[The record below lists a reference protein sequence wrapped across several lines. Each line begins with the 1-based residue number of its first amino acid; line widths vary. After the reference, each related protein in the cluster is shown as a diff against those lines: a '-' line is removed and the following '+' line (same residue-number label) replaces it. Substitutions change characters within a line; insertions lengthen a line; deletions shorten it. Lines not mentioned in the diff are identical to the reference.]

1 MATGVVK
8 FFTPEK
14 GYGFIAPDGGGR
26 DLFVHYSAIESDG
39 FKTLEKDQ
47 QVEFDIVDS
56 PKGPQ
61 AANVKPV

>member
-26 DLFVHYSAIESDG
+26 DLFVHYSAIETDG

-47 QVEFDIVDS
+47 PVEFEIVDS

-61 AANVKPV
+61 AANVKPL

>member
-14 GYGFIAPDGGGR
+14 GFGFIAPDSGGR
-26 DLFVHYSAIESDG
+26 DLFVHYTQIQTEG

-47 QVEFDIVDS
+47 RVEFDVVDS

-61 AANVKPV
+61 AENVRPL

>member
-14 GYGFIAPDGGGR
+14 GFGFIAPDGGGR
-26 DLFVHYSAIESDG
+26 DLFVHYTQIQSEG

-47 QVEFDIVDS
+47 RVEFDVVDS
-56 PKGPQ
+56 AKGPQ
-61 AANVKPV
+61 AENVRPL

>member
-26 DLFVHYSAIESDG
+26 DLFVHYSQIQSDG
-39 FKTLEKDQ
+39 FKTLDKDQ
-47 QVEFDIVDS
+47 RVEFDVVDS
-56 PKGPQ
+56 QKGPQ
-61 AANVKPV
+61 AENVRPL

>member
-14 GYGFIAPDGGGR
+14 GYGFIAPDDGSR
-26 DLFVHYSAIESDG
+26 DLFVHFSQIQSDG

-47 QVEFDIVDS
+47 RVEFEVVDTA
-56 PKGPQ
+56 KGPQ
-61 AANVKPV
+61 AENVRVL

>member
-26 DLFVHYSAIESDG
+26 DLFVHYSAIQSDG
-39 FKTLEKDQ
+39 FRTLEKDQ
-47 QVEFDIVDS
+47 QVEFDVVDS

-61 AANVKPV
+61 AANVKLV

>member
-26 DLFVHYSAIESDG
+26 DLFVHYSQIQTDG
-39 FKTLEKDQ
+39 FKTLDKDQ
-47 QVEFDIVDS
+47 RVEFDVVDS
-56 PKGPQ
+56 AKGPQ
-61 AANVKPV
+61 AENVRPL

>member
-14 GYGFIAPDGGGR
+14 GFGFIAPDGGGR
-26 DLFVHYSAIESDG
+26 DLFVHYTQIQTEG
-39 FKTLEKDQ
+39 FRTLDKDQ
-47 QVEFDIVDS
+47 RVEFDVVDS

-61 AANVKPV
+61 AENVRPL